1 MKKLVNPE
9 IKSYK
14 MTPKIYKEVQKL
26 VKYKKIIEIELERI
40 KMREKIFWKNVE
52 KEYKIDTYSKKWICD
67 PWNKKIDLIELEK

>member
-26 VKYKKIIEIELERI
+26 VKYKKIIAIEIQRFKI
-40 KMREKIFWKNVE
+40 REKIFWKNVE
-52 KEYKIDTYSKKWICD
+52 KEYKIDVYSKNWRAD
-67 PWNKKIDLIELEK
+67 PWKKTISLIKLEK